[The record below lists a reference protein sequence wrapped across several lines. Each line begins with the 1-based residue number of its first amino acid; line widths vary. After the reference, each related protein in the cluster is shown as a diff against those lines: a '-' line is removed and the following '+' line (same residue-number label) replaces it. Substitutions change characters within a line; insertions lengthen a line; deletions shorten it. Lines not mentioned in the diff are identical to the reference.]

1 MSKKG
6 TMHYIGIDYHKRYS
20 YVVVKDKEGKTEQR
34 VTVTNTREAFQ
45 HFLKPYCSGKAVLA

>member
-1 MSKKG
+1 
-6 TMHYIGIDYHKRYS
+6 MHYIGIDYHKRYS

-45 HFLKPYCSGKAVLA
+45 YFLKPYCSGKAVLA